1 MSRLQVIHDSAMTSA
16 IKQLYED
23 SARRSKAAPAGNCP
37 VGQCAAYAWQCLAQT
52 CGKCVPC
59 RVGLTRVAQLLD
71 AIEAGTAKPGC
82 VGEIERLLNTA
93 ADSADCAIGYAAAD
107 ALRGAVKAI
116 RAELEAHVAGGG
128 CTAKFEAV
136 PCMGGCPAHVDIPG
150 YIALTR
156 AGRYADAVRVI
167 RQDNP
172 FPAACA
178 LICEHPCEAV
188 CRRGMIDSPVNIRGI
203 KRSAIEGAGVVPPP
217 ECLPRTGKKVAVIG
231 GGPSGLTAAY
241 FLQRMGHQADVFEQR
256 AQLGGMMRY
265 GIPRYRLPN
274 AYLDADIQAILDTGV
289 TAKLNCSI
297 DGAAFNRLKA
307 DYDAVYIA
315 IGAHAANSLGIE
327 GENAEG
333 VLSAVELLRAMG
345 DNDKPDFAG
354 KRVVIVGG
362 GNVAMDCTRTAM
374 RLGAKTV
381 TCVYRRRKE
390 DMTALV
396 EEVDG
401 AIAETCELMTMMA
414 PVRIETDAEG
424 KVAAL
429 IVQPQIPG
437 AYDRGRPK
445 PVRAERDEV
454 RVECDIVV
462 AAIGQAIDSEAFAA
476 EGIPTRRGRI
486 QAKDSC
492 AVDEGALVFSGGDC
506 ASGPSTVIRAVEA
519 GKTAAAN
526 IDEAL
531 GFCHKLP
538 RDVEIPWA
546 ANRVPGPTG
555 RVDLPERPAAERK
568 DDFTLMEGCMTHQE
582 MLQECSRCLRCDH
595 HGMGSV
601 KGGRESW

>member
-1 MSRLQVIHDSAMTSA
+1 MSRLNVIYDSRAASS
-16 IKQLYED
+16 IKKLYED
-23 SARRSKAAPAGNCP
+23 SIRRSKAAPSGNCP
-37 VGQCAAYAWQCLAQT
+37 VSQCAAYARQCLSQT

-59 RVGLTRVAQLLD
+59 RVGLTRVVQLLD
-71 AIEAGTAKPGC
+71 SIEEGTAQAGC
-82 VGEIERLLNTA
+82 LEELDQLLNTA

-107 ALRGAVKAI
+107 AIRDAVGAI
-116 RAELEAHVAGGG
+116 RGDLEAHIAAGQ
-128 CTAKFEAV
+128 CSAVFEPV

-150 YIALTR
+150 YIALTKE
-156 AGRYADAVRVI
+156 GRYADAIRVI

-178 LICEHPCEAV
+178 LICEHPCEEV

-203 KRSAIEGAGVVPPP
+203 KRSAIEGAGTVEPPKA
-217 ECLPRTGKKVAVIG
+217 LPSTGKKIAVIG

-241 FLQRMGHQADVFEQR
+241 FLELMGHQADVFEQR

-265 GIPRYRLPN
+265 GIPRYRLPDT
-274 AYLDADIQAILDTGV
+274 YLDADIHAILATGV
-289 TAKLNCSI
+289 KAQLNCSI
-297 DGAAFNRLKA
+297 DSDAFRKMKE

-315 IGAHAANSLGIE
+315 IGAHAANSMRIE

-362 GNVAMDCTRTAM
+362 GNVAMDCTRTSM
-374 RLGAKTV
+374 RLGAEHV

-390 DMTALV
+390 DMTALP

-414 PVRIETDAEG
+414 PVRVETDAEG

-437 AYDRGRPK
+437 SYDRGRPK
-445 PVRAERDEV
+445 PIRADREEV
-454 RVECDIVV
+454 RIECDIIV

-476 EGIPTRRGRI
+476 EGIATKWGRI
-486 QAKDSC
+486 QSASSC
-492 AVDEGALVFSGGDC
+492 AVESDALIFTGGDC

-531 GFCHKLP
+531 GFAHKLP
-538 RDVEIPWA
+538 RDVEIPYA
-546 ANRVPGPTG
+546 DSHVPGPTG
-555 RVDLPERPAAERK
+555 RINLPERKALERK
-568 DDFTLMEGCMTHQE
+568 DDFVLMEGCMTSQE

-601 KGGRESW
+601 KGGRRPW